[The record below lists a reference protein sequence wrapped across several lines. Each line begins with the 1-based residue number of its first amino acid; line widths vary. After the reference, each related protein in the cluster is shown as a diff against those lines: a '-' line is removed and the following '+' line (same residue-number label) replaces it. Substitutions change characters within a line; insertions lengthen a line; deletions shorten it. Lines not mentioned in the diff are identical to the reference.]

1 MESATAGPVD
11 TASSIA
17 TDGCSATAGPA
28 ATSGSPATAETGDR
42 QWRLANVRA
51 TWALGR
57 HLAEELLTP
66 PLTLLLEGDL
76 GAGKTC
82 LVQGLAAGLGIAEP
96 ITSPTFALAQHY
108 CGLSESGQPD
118 GGQSDCGQKAGSQR
132 DSGQRTALVHLDLY
146 RLEQAAADEL
156 FAQEEELARDL
167 GALLAV
173 EWPERLSG
181 PPPGAWRLQLQLLD
195 ASDPDRGR
203 LARLW
208 PPGPP
213 WGDASQPLA
222 PGP

>member
-1 MESATAGPVD
+1 ME
-11 TASSIA
+11 
-17 TDGCSATAGPA
+17 SATAGPA
-28 ATSGSPATAETGDR
+28 ATSGPPATTPGPAATSGLSATAETGGR
-42 QWRLANVRA
+42 EWRLADVRA

-57 HLAEELLTP
+57 QLAEELLTP

-108 CGLSESGQPD
+108 CV
-118 GGQSDCGQKAGSQR
+118 QSDCGQRA
-132 DSGQRTALVHLDLY
+132 ALVHLDLY
-146 RLEQAAADEL
+146 RLEQAAAADEL
-156 FAQEEELARDL
+156 FAQEEEIALDL

-173 EWPERLSG
+173 EWPQRLSG

-208 PPGPP
+208 PPSPP
-213 WGDASQPLA
+213 WGDTSQPLA

>member
-1 MESATAGPVD
+1 ME
-11 TASSIA
+11 
-17 TDGCSATAGPA
+17 SATAGPA
-28 ATSGSPATAETGDR
+28 ATSGPPATTPGPAATSGLSATAETGGR
-42 QWRLANVRA
+42 EWRLADVRA

-57 HLAEELLTP
+57 QLAEELLTP

-108 CGLSESGQPD
+108 CGQTDCGQTDYGQTDGSQKD
-118 GGQSDCGQKAGSQR
+118 GGQSDC
-132 DSGQRTALVHLDLY
+132 GQRTALVHLDLY
-146 RLEQAAADEL
+146 RLEQAAAADEL
-156 FAQEEELARDL
+156 FAQEEEIALDL

-173 EWPERLSG
+173 EWPQRLSG
-181 PPPGAWRLQLQLLD
+181 PPPGAWRLQMQLLD

-208 PPGPP
+208 PPSPP
-213 WGDASQPLA
+213 WGDTSQPLA

>member
-1 MESATAGPVD
+1 
-11 TASSIA
+11 
-17 TDGCSATAGPA
+17 
-28 ATSGSPATAETGDR
+28 
-42 QWRLANVRA
+42 VRA

-57 HLAEELLTP
+57 QLAEELLSP

-108 CGLSESGQPD
+108 CGQSD
-118 GGQSDCGQKAGSQR
+118 GGQSDCSQKDGGQS
-132 DSGQRTALVHLDLY
+132 DCGQRTALVHLDLY
-146 RLEQAAADEL
+146 RLEQAAAADEL

-167 GALLAV
+167 RALLAV

-213 WGDASQPLA
+213 WGDTSQPLA

>member
-1 MESATAGPVD
+1 MESG
-11 TASSIA
+11 
-17 TDGCSATAGPA
+17 TAGPA
-28 ATSGSPATAETGDR
+28 ATSGLSATNWTGSR
-42 QWRLANVRA
+42 EWRLADVRA

-57 HLAEELLTP
+57 QLAEELLTP

-82 LVQGLAAGLGIAEP
+82 LVQGLAVGLGIAEP

-108 CGLSESGQPD
+108 CGQPD
-118 GGQSDCGQKAGSQR
+118 YGKRECGQSDCGQRA
-132 DSGQRTALVHLDLY
+132 ALVHLDLY
-146 RLEQAAADEL
+146 RLEQAAAADEL
-156 FAQEEELARDL
+156 FAQEEEIALDL

-173 EWPERLSG
+173 EWPQRLSG

-208 PPGPP
+208 PPSPP
-213 WGDASQPLA
+213 WDDASQPLA